1 MPADVYRLR
10 IMPKAAEYIDN
21 IFVYISNTL
30 HNPQA
35 AGKLMA
41 EIEAAF
47 MTLKN
52 IPYAYP
58 ACVNEYLQKKNYRKL
73 IVNNYIAFYIVQEE
87 NKSTMVMRVLYG
99 QRDYEQLL

>member
-1 MPADVYRLR
+1 MPQ
-10 IMPKAAEYIDN
+10 AAEDLDN
-21 IFVYISNTL
+21 IFAYISNSL
-30 HNPQA
+30 HNSQA

-52 IPYAYP
+52 IPYAHP
-58 ACVNEYLQKKNYRKL
+58 ACSNKYLQVKNYRKL

-87 NKSTMVMRVLYG
+87 TRSTMVMRVLYG
-99 QRDYEQLL
+99 RRDYEQLL